1 MNKLQLLA
9 IACCAAFTSCTVHD
23 RMVFSDNITRG
34 VRLAEATT
42 EDGTREIWRAYPG
55 NDTNPRIEM
64 TSTKTQTV
72 PHFGVYAEDVDRKR
86 AKATGATPWQGVW
99 ISRVANGEPADR
111 AGIARGDIILQLNGK
126 DVTSTEQ
133 FLDLIANSDV
143 EQPASLLVRQHRKA
157 GTAIDSERVVTI
169 EVKAKGKKVRK
180 STTDSIPLEHSKGV
194 QTYTGLQV
202 AMVDTDLA
210 KKIYGSN
217 EAITL
222 VTGVVTGS
230 PAYDAGLRA
239 GDRVTKVDGS
249 PVQSVQDVRD
259 AVLSR
264 VQSLTPNAPTYDL
277 ATSRTTPLTSGLRSD
292 GIMFEVDGPLGI
304 HQTTME
310 VSDSITDRSRFYIPI
325 IANYTSHANRTR
337 VGFLNFI
344 FQFGFNYR
352 SRVYPSA
359 TRARNET
366 SHLSILPLGMF
377 EISHG
382 VNNSRYR
389 LFWLI
394 NFGSD
399 N

>member
-9 IACCAAFTSCTVHD
+9 IACCAAFTSCTFHD

-34 VRLAEATT
+34 VKLAEATT
-42 EDGTREIWRAYPG
+42 EDGTKQIWRAYPG
-55 NDTNPRIEM
+55 NDTNPRIEK
-64 TSTKTQTV
+64 TSTMVQTV
-72 PHFGVYAEDVDRKR
+72 PHLGVNAEDVDRKR

-99 ISRVANGEPADR
+99 ISRVSNGQPADR
-111 AGIARGDIILQLNGK
+111 AGIARGDIVLQLNGK

-133 FLDLIANSDV
+133 FQDLILSTNL
-143 EQPASLLVRQHRKA
+143 ELPISLRVRQHRKA
-157 GTAIDSERVVTI
+157 GAAIDSEQVVTI
-169 EVKAKGKKVRK
+169 EVKAKGKKVRN

-202 AMVDTDLA
+202 AMVNADLA
-210 KKIYGSN
+210 KKIYGNN
-217 EAITL
+217 EAVTL

-239 GDRVTKVDGS
+239 GDRVLKVDGR
-249 PVQSVQDVRD
+249 PAQSVQDVRD
-259 AVLSR
+259 AVLAR
-264 VQSLTPNAPTYDL
+264 VQSLTPDSPTYDL
-277 ATSRTTPLTSGLRSD
+277 ATSRTTPLNSGLRTD
-292 GIMFEVDGPLGI
+292 GIQFEVDGPLGI
-304 HQTTME
+304 HQATME

-359 TRARNET
+359 TRARNES

-382 VNNSRYR
+382 INSSRYT

-399 N
+399 S